1 MLVLGIESSCDET
14 GAAVVRDGR
23 YLLSNVVAS
32 QAALHDRY
40 GGVVPEVASRQQ
52 LTTIIPVIET
62 ALEQSGV
69 QWSDL
74 DGIAAT
80 YGPGLAGSLLIGLT
94 AGKTL
99 ALARHLPFIGINHL
113 EAHIYA
119 NWLRKGINATGQG
132 VPPVSSPAG
141 GGPGSAGG
149 SPAGAGAGSAGGSP
163 AGAGDEQEGDPRF
176 PVLSLIVS
184 GAHSELVL
192 IRRHG
197 HYQLLGRTRDDASG
211 EAFDKVARILG
222 LGYPGGPAIQKAADQ
237 AEHAGKPLYKLPRPW
252 LRGTYDFSFSG
263 LKKVV
268 LQLVQGSL
276 NPTIPAPVGEPP
288 ALQSHPAPAG
298 EPPALPGPTHTGK
311 DAGGTS
317 DAAPDVRGHLY
328 TRMGA
333 QAAEMGGISVPD
345 LAAEFQEAV
354 VDVLATKTR
363 QAAEEHQVAQVL
375 LAGGVAANNLLRTRL
390 EQELRPLNIPLTYPP
405 IEFCTDNAAMIAAA
419 GYFHLRLGER
429 HSLDLD
435 VRPGL
440 QLPFAS

>member
-1 MLVLGIESSCDET
+1 MLILGIESSCDET
-14 GAAVVRDGR
+14 GAAVVSDGR
-23 YLLSNVVAS
+23 YLLSNIVAS
-32 QAALHDRY
+32 QAEIHQRY

-52 LTTIIPVIET
+52 LATIIPVIET
-62 ALEQSGV
+62 ALEQSGA

-99 ALARHLPFIGINHL
+99 ALARSLPFVGINHL

-119 NWLRKGINATGQG
+119 NWLRKGASALEARPAARATD
-132 VPPVSSPAG
+132 A
-141 GGPGSAGG
+141 AN
-149 SPAGAGAGSAGGSP
+149 
-163 AGAGDEQEGDPRF
+163 DYQEGDPVF

-184 GAHSELVL
+184 GAHTELVL

-197 HYQLLGRTRDDASG
+197 HYELLGRTRDDAAG

-222 LGYPGGPAIQKAADQ
+222 LGYPGGPAIQKAAG
-237 AEHAGKPLYKLPRPW
+237 ERRTSTHSYYKLPRAW

-263 LKKVV
+263 LKTAV
-268 LQLVQGSL
+268 LHIVQG
-276 NPTIPAPVGEPP
+276 AQGG
-288 ALQSHPAPAG
+288 APA
-298 EPPALPGPTHTGK
+298 ASTG
-311 DAGGTS
+311 S
-317 DAAPDVRGHLY
+317 DVRGHHY
-328 TRMGA
+328 VRQGA
-333 QAAEMGGISVPD
+333 QAVGWGGISVPD
-345 LAAEFQEAV
+345 MAAAFQEAV

-363 QAAEEHQVAQVL
+363 LAAEEHRVAHVL
-375 LAGGVAANNLLRTRL
+375 LAGGVAANQLLRKRL
-390 EQELRPLNIPLTYPP
+390 ELELKPLNIPLTYPP

-429 HSLDLD
+429 HGLDID
-435 VRPGL
+435 VKPNL

>member
-1 MLVLGIESSCDET
+1 MLILGIESSCDET
-14 GAAVVRDGR
+14 GAAVVSDGR

-32 QAALHDRY
+32 QAEIHQRY

-52 LTTIIPVIET
+52 LATIIPVIET
-62 ALEQSGV
+62 ALEQSGA

-99 ALARHLPFIGINHL
+99 ALARNLPFIGINHL

-119 NWLRKGINATGQG
+119 NWLRKGDT
-132 VPPVSSPAG
+132 VPPRHLPERPPLDAS
-141 GGPGSAGG
+141 
-149 SPAGAGAGSAGGSP
+149 
-163 AGAGDEQEGDPRF
+163 GDYQEGDPRF
-176 PVLSLIVS
+176 PALCLIVS
-184 GAHSELVL
+184 GAHTELVL

-197 HYQLLGRTRDDASG
+197 HYELLGRTRDDAAG

-222 LGYPGGPAIQKAADQ
+222 LGYPGGPAIQKAAGERR
-237 AEHAGKPLYKLPRPW
+237 ASTHPYYKLPRAW

-263 LKKVV
+263 LKTAV
-268 LQLVQGSL
+268 LHIVQG
-276 NPTIPAPVGEPP
+276 AQGG
-288 ALQSHPAPAG
+288 APAV
-298 EPPALPGPTHTGK
+298 PTG
-311 DAGGTS
+311 S
-317 DAAPDVRGHLY
+317 DVRGHQY
-328 TRMGA
+328 VRQGA
-333 QAAEMGGISVPD
+333 QAAGWGGISVPD
-345 LAAEFQEAV
+345 MAAGFQEAV

-363 QAAEEHQVAQVL
+363 MAAEEYGVAQVL
-375 LAGGVAANNLLRTRL
+375 LAGGVAANRLLRQRMEL
-390 EQELRPLNIPLTYPP
+390 ELKPLGIPLTYPP

-429 HSLDLD
+429 HGLDLD
-435 VRPGL
+435 VKPGL